1 MKDMKTI
8 FVVEDD
14 LSIVQSL
21 KTYFKDRYQV
31 IGVTNFRAVQQEITE
46 AGADVVLMDIT
57 LPYFNGYY
65 WTTELRKKSNIP
77 LIFIS
82 SANEE
87 MNAIM
92 ALNMGADDFIAKPF
106 SLSILEAKISALLRR
121 TQDFASTDLVF
132 EDYCLSADGEL
143 RRGLDKISL
152 TPTENKILHSLLSK
166 QGQLVTKEK
175 LLEKLWENEDFI
187 DQNTLNVNMTR
198 LRKKL
203 RQLDFDRIHTI
214 RGVGFLV
221 Q

>member
-1 MKDMKTI
+1 MKKMKTI

-14 LSIVQSL
+14 VSIVDSMRI
-21 KTYFKDRYQV
+21 YFKDRYQV
-31 IGVTNFRAVQQEITE
+31 VSVQNFRSVQQEIAE
-46 AGADVVLMDIT
+46 VAPDVVLMDIT
-57 LPYFNGYY
+57 LPYFNGFY
-65 WTTELRKKSNIP
+65 WTTELRKTSRLP

-82 SANEE
+82 SANDE
-87 MNAIM
+87 MNAVM

-106 SLSILEAKISALLRR
+106 SLSILEAKIAALLRR
-121 TQDFASTDLVF
+121 SQDYVPTDLVYG
-132 EDYCLSADGEL
+132 DYHLSPEGEF
-143 RRGLDKISL
+143 SL
-152 TPTENKILHSLLSK
+152 GIEKVQLSPTENKILHILLQQ
-166 QGQLVTKEK
+166 QGQLVTKEQ
-175 LLEKLWENEDFI
+175 LLDKLWENDDFI

>member
-1 MKDMKTI
+1 MKTI

-106 SLSILEAKISALLRR
+106 SLSVLEAKITALLRR
-121 TQDFASTDLVF
+121 SQDYATGDLVF
-132 EDYCLSADGEL
+132 EDYCLTLDGEFS
-143 RRGLDKISL
+143 RGLDKIIL